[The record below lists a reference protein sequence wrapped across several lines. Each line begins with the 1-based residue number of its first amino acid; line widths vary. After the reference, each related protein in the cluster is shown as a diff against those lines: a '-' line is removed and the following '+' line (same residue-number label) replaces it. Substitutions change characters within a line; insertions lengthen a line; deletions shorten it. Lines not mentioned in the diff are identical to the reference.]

1 VDSTPNGPI
10 PGGPGAGARPG
21 PGAETGPGAG
31 TGQTA
36 FSSLLEDS
44 AEDLYENAPCGY
56 LSTLLDG
63 QIAKINTT
71 LLTWLGYRRD
81 ELVGRRYLSDLLTV
95 GGRIYYETHLAP
107 LVSMQGEV
115 RGVALDLQAADG
127 ARLPVLITSVAKTDA
142 SGEPILVRTTV
153 FDARDRRAYERELL
167 RARREAEGER
177 ARLQQLVATLQ
188 QSLLPP
194 ALPVVPGLDAAAHY
208 QIASADEVGGDF
220 YDLFPLSQDRW
231 GVALGDVCGKG
242 AHAATVTSLIRYTL
256 RTAAVYDASPSAVLG
271 TLNAALH
278 QRYARDNRSFCTA
291 IFGVLTPDG
300 AGFTLA
306 LARGGHAAPLIMRAN
321 GTAGPVS
328 GPGGPLIGVWD
339 DAAFTTA
346 TIRLSAG
353 DTLLLFTDGLTD
365 ARTGRAGDSA
375 RYGEEALQALAR
387 DLAPATAAAVISALT
402 ALLEDFAGGLDDDT
416 AILALGVPPA
426 SG

>member
-1 VDSTPNGPI
+1 MV
-10 PGGPGAGARPG
+10 
-21 PGAETGPGAG
+21 
-31 TGQTA
+31 
-36 FSSLLEDS
+36 S
-44 AEDLYENAPCGY
+44 ACQ
-56 LSTLLDG
+56 LLDG
-63 QIAKINTT
+63 QIAKVNTT

-81 ELVGRRYLSDLLTV
+81 QLVGRRHLSDLLTV

-127 ARLPVLITSVAKTDA
+127 ARLPVLITSVVKADA

-153 FDARDRRAYERELL
+153 FDAR
-167 RARREAEGER
+167 
-177 ARLQQLVATLQ
+177 
-188 QSLLPP
+188 
-194 ALPVVPGLDAAAHY
+194 
-208 QIASADEVGGDF
+208 
-220 YDLFPLSQDRW
+220 PLSQDRW

-300 AGFTLA
+300 EGFTLA
-306 LARGGHAAPLIMRAN
+306 LPRGCHAAPLIMRAS
-321 GTAGPVS
+321 GTAGQVS
-328 GPGGPLIGVWD
+328 VPGGPLIGVWD
-339 DAAFTTA
+339 DAAFTTT
-346 TIRLSAG
+346 TIRLSTG

-365 ARTGRAGDSA
+365 ARTGIAGDSG
-375 RYGEEALQALAR
+375 RYGEEALHALAR
-387 DLAPATAAAVISALT
+387 DLAPATAAAAISAMT
-402 ALLEDFAGGLDDDT
+402 ALLEDLAGGLDDDT

-426 SG
+426 RR

>member
-1 VDSTPNGPI
+1 
-10 PGGPGAGARPG
+10 
-21 PGAETGPGAG
+21 
-31 TGQTA
+31 
-36 FSSLLEDS
+36 
-44 AEDLYENAPCGY
+44 
-56 LSTLLDG
+56 
-63 QIAKINTT
+63 
-71 LLTWLGYRRD
+71 
-81 ELVGRRYLSDLLTV
+81 
-95 GGRIYYETHLAP
+95 
-107 LVSMQGEV
+107 MQGEV

-127 ARLPVLITSVAKTDA
+127 ARLPVLITSVVKTDA

-167 RARREAEGER
+167 RARQEADGER

-278 QRYARDNRSFCTA
+278 QRYARDDRSFCTA

-300 AGFTLA
+300 EGFILA

-321 GTAGPVS
+321 GTAGQVS
-328 GPGGPLIGVWD
+328 VPGGPLIGVWD
-339 DAAFTTA
+339 DAAFTTT
-346 TIRLSAG
+346 TIRLGAG

-365 ARTGRAGDSA
+365 ARTGIAGDSG
-375 RYGEEALQALAR
+375 RYGEDALHALAR
-387 DLAPATAAAVISALT
+387 DLAPATAAAAISAMINSPGGSRRR
-402 ALLEDFAGGLDDDT
+402 AG
-416 AILALGVPPA
+416 
-426 SG
+426 

>member
-1 VDSTPNGPI
+1 MDSTANGPVS
-10 PGGPGAGARPG
+10 GRPGAGA
-21 PGAETGPGAG
+21 G
-31 TGQTA
+31 TDQTT

-63 QIAKINTT
+63 QIARVNTT

-81 ELVGRRYLSDLLTV
+81 QLVGRRSLSDLLTV
-95 GGRIYYETHLAP
+95 GGRIYYETHFAP

-127 ARLPVLITSVAKTDA
+127 TRLPVLITSVVKTDA
-142 SGEPILVRTTV
+142 SGEPILVRATV

-167 RARREAEGER
+167 RARQEAEGER

-194 ALPVVPGLDAAAHY
+194 ALPVVPGLDATAHY

-300 AGFTLA
+300 ESFTLA

-321 GTAGPVS
+321 GTAGQVS
-328 GPGGPLIGVWD
+328 VPGGPLIGVWD
-339 DAAFTTA
+339 DAAFTTT

-365 ARTGRAGDSA
+365 ARTGIAGDSG
-375 RYGEEALQALAR
+375 RYGEDALHAFAR
-387 DLAPATAAAVISALT
+387 DLAPATAAAAISAMT
-402 ALLEDFAGGLDDDT
+402 TLLEDLAGGLDDDA

>member
-1 VDSTPNGPI
+1 MDSTADGPVS
-10 PGGPGAGARPG
+10 GRPGAGAGPG

-31 TGQTA
+31 TDQTT
-36 FSSLLEDS
+36 FPSLLEDS

-107 LVSMQGEV
+107 LLSMQGEV

-127 ARLPVLITSVAKTDA
+127 ARLPVLITSVVKADA

-167 RARREAEGER
+167 RARQEADGER

-278 QRYARDNRSFCTA
+278 QRYARDDRSFCTA
-291 IFGVLTPDG
+291 IFGVLTPDSE
-300 AGFTLA
+300 GFILA

-321 GTAGPVS
+321 GTAGQVS
-328 GPGGPLIGVWD
+328 VPGGPLIGVWD
-339 DAAFTTA
+339 DAAFTTT
-346 TIRLSAG
+346 TIRLGAG

-365 ARTGRAGDSA
+365 ARTGIAGDSG
-375 RYGEEALQALAR
+375 RYGEDALHALAR
-387 DLAPATAAAVISALT
+387 DLAPATAAAAISAIST
-402 ALLEDFAGGLDDDT
+402 LLEGLAGGLDDDA

-426 SG
+426 SR

>member
-1 VDSTPNGPI
+1 MGSTANGPV
-10 PGGPGAGARPG
+10 PGGPGAGAG
-21 PGAETGPGAG
+21 S
-31 TGQTA
+31 GQTT

-44 AEDLYENAPCGY
+44 AEDLYDNAPCGY

-63 QIAKINTT
+63 QIARINTT

-81 ELVGRRYLSDLLTV
+81 QLVGRRYLSDLLTV

-107 LVSMQGEV
+107 LLSMQGEV

-127 ARLPVLITSVAKTDA
+127 ARLPVLITSVVKTDA

-167 RARREAEGER
+167 RARQEADGER

-278 QRYARDNRSFCTA
+278 QRYARDDRSFCTA

-300 AGFTLA
+300 EGFTLA

-321 GTAGPVS
+321 GTAGQVS

-339 DAAFTTA
+339 DAAFTTT

-365 ARTGRAGDSA
+365 ARTGIAGGSG
-375 RYGEEALQALAR
+375 RYGEDALHALAR
-387 DLAPATAAAVISALT
+387 DLAPATAAAAISAMT
-402 ALLEDFAGGLDDDT
+402 TLLEHLAGGLDDDT

-426 SG
+426 SR

>member
-1 VDSTPNGPI
+1 MDSTANGPVS
-10 PGGPGAGARPG
+10 GRPGAGAGPG

-31 TGQTA
+31 TDQTT
-36 FSSLLEDS
+36 FPSLLEDS

-81 ELVGRRYLSDLLTV
+81 QLVGRRYFSDLLTV

-107 LVSMQGEV
+107 LLSMQGEV

-127 ARLPVLITSVAKTDA
+127 ARLPVLITSVVKTDA

-167 RARREAEGER
+167 RARQEADGER

-278 QRYARDNRSFCTA
+278 QRYARDDRSFCTA
-291 IFGVLTPDG
+291 IFGVLTPDSE
-300 AGFTLA
+300 GFTLA

-321 GTAGPVS
+321 GTAGQVS
-328 GPGGPLIGVWD
+328 VPGGPLIGVWD
-339 DAAFTTA
+339 DAEFATA
-346 TIRLSAG
+346 TIRLEPG
-353 DTLLLFTDGLTD
+353 DTVLLFTDGLTE
-365 ARTGRAGDSA
+365 ARTPDAAGTD
-375 RYGEEALQALAR
+375 RYGDEALRALAA
-387 DLAPATAAAVISALT
+387 DLAPATADTVIAAIIAVLHE
-402 ALLEDFAGGLDDDT
+402 LGDQVDDDV
-416 AILALGVPPA
+416 AVLALGVRA
-426 SG
+426 RG

>member
-1 VDSTPNGPI
+1 MDSTANGPVS
-10 PGGPGAGARPG
+10 GRPGAGA
-21 PGAETGPGAG
+21 G
-31 TGQTA
+31 TDQTT

-63 QIAKINTT
+63 QIAKVNTT

-127 ARLPVLITSVAKTDA
+127 ARLPVLITSVVKADA

-167 RARREAEGER
+167 RARQEADGER

-194 ALPVVPGLDAAAHY
+194 ALPVVPGLDTAAHY
-208 QIASADEVGGDF
+208 QTASADEVGGDF

-300 AGFTLA
+300 EGFTLA
-306 LARGGHAAPLIMRAN
+306 LARGGHAAPLIMRAS

-328 GPGGPLIGVWD
+328 VPGGPLIGVWD
-339 DAAFTTA
+339 DAAFTTT

-365 ARTGRAGDSA
+365 ARTGIAGGPG
-375 RYGEEALQALAR
+375 RYGEEALHAFAR
-387 DLAPATAAAVISALT
+387 DLAPATAAAAISAMT
-402 ALLEDFAGGLDDDT
+402 TLLEDLAGGLDDDT

-426 SG
+426 SR

>member
-1 VDSTPNGPI
+1 VDSTANGPVS
-10 PGGPGAGARPG
+10 GRPGAGA
-21 PGAETGPGAG
+21 G
-31 TGQTA
+31 TDQTT

-63 QIAKINTT
+63 QIARVNTT

-81 ELVGRRYLSDLLTV
+81 QLVGRRYLSDLLTV

-107 LVSMQGEV
+107 LLSMQGEV
-115 RGVALDLQAADG
+115 RAVALDLQAANG
-127 ARLPVLITSVAKTDA
+127 ARLPVLITSVVKTDA

-167 RARREAEGER
+167 RARQEAEGER

-300 AGFTLA
+300 ESFTLA

-321 GTAGPVS
+321 GTAGQVS
-328 GPGGPLIGVWD
+328 VPGGPLIGVWD
-339 DAAFTTA
+339 DAAFTTT

-365 ARTGRAGDSA
+365 ARTGIAGDSG
-375 RYGEEALQALAR
+375 RYGEDALHAFAR
-387 DLAPATAAAVISALT
+387 DLAPATAAAAISAMT
-402 ALLEDFAGGLDDDT
+402 TLLEDLAGGLDDDA

>member
-1 VDSTPNGPI
+1 VNRTDNRPAAGGE
-10 PGGPGAGARPG
+10 PGQGAGPGPR
-21 PGAETGPGAG
+21 AG
-31 TGQTA
+31 TGETT

-56 LSTLLDG
+56 LSTMLDG

-71 LLTWLGYRRD
+71 LLTWLGYRGD
-81 ELVGRRYLSDLLTV
+81 QLVGRGYLSDLLTA

-107 LVSMQGEV
+107 LLSMQGEV

-127 ARLPVLITSVAKTDA
+127 TRLPVLITSVIKANA
-142 SGEPILVRTTV
+142 SGESILVRTTV

-167 RARREAEGER
+167 RARQEAEGER
-177 ARLQQLVATLQ
+177 ERLQQLVVTLQ

-194 ALPVVPGLDAAAHY
+194 ALPVVPGLDTAAHY
-208 QIASADEVGGDF
+208 HVASADEVGGDF

-231 GVALGDVCGKG
+231 GVFLGDVCGKG
-242 AHAATVTSLIRYTL
+242 AHAAAVTSLIRYTL
-256 RTAAVYDASPSAVLG
+256 RTAAVYDASPPAVLG

-278 QRYARDNRSFCTA
+278 QRYVRDDRSFCTA

-300 AGFTLA
+300 GDFTLA
-306 LARGGHAAPLIMRAN
+306 LANGGHAAPLLMRAD
-321 GTAGPVS
+321 GSAGHVS
-328 GPGGPLIGVWD
+328 VPAGPLIGVWD
-339 DAAFTTA
+339 DAAFTFT
-346 TIRLSAG
+346 TIRLTAG

-365 ARTGRAGDSA
+365 ARTGTPGGTG
-375 RYGEEALQALAR
+375 RYGEEALHVFAR
-387 DLAPATAAAVISALT
+387 DLAPATAAAAIGAIA
-402 ALLEDFAGGLDDDT
+402 ALLGDLAGGLDDDT